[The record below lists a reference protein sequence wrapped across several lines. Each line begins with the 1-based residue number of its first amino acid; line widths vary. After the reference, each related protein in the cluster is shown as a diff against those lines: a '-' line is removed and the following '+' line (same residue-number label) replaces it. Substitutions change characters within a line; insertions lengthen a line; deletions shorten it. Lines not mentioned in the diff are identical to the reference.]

1 MYFPYVRVCLHGVYI
16 LITGHTLVVPKTHV
30 ARLANL
36 DDRQAAAI
44 MRGVV
49 DVSRAMNKGK
59 TELVTLD
66 SQQPVALRVY
76 RWRQI
81 KNMHKL
87 STM

>member
-1 MYFPYVRVCLHGVYI
+1 
-16 LITGHTLVVPKTHV
+16 
-30 ARLANL
+30 
-36 DDRQAAAI
+36 

-66 SQQPVALRVY
+66 SQQPLALRVY